1 GSIHRSF
8 AVKAG
13 GTAKIAEAIFG
24 GWVKVFA
31 PFEVTVR
38 EGAKALRLEEGNQI
52 MLPAGRHELHVVN
65 RQLGYDTV
73 HHVDLKPG
81 ETASISVAAPT
92 STIAVVTSA
101 PAEIWIDGA
110 RAGDAPLAGLSV
122 AVGTHEIV
130 AKASNGDER
139 RSVVTVTV
147 TPLTVE
153 IDFAKP

>member
-1 GSIHRSF
+1 MTAATAITTSWDDGHPLDLRV
-8 AVKAG
+8 AELLAKHG
-13 GTAKIAEAIFG
+13 LPGTFYVPMRAEHGTMTTAQLRELSG
-24 GWVKVFA
+24 A
-31 PFEVTVR
+31 FEI
-38 EGAKALRLEEGNQI
+38 GA
-52 MLPAGRHELHVVN
+52 H
-65 RQLGYDTV
+65 TV